1 MGIKATPEVKY
12 ALIHEAIH
20 QVSSELNVSELCQ
33 IAGVS
38 RSGYYAW
45 IKAAPLRVEREE
57 ADKRDFA
64 LISLAYHA
72 RGYPKGGRQIY
83 MWFLHQEPPIIMN
96 LKKIYRLMNKYN
108 LSCPVRR
115 ENPYRRMSKAMKTS
129 HVAPNVVAR
138 NFSCYPPRQVVLTD
152 ITYLFY
158 KENVCYLST
167 ILDVC
172 THEVL
177 AYKLSRN
184 LQVDFVIDTVNELIR
199 KHNVVL
205 DDSLIVHSDQG
216 CHYTS
221 NAFIAKL
228 RDANFVQ
235 SMSRKGNCWD
245 NAPQESFFGHMKDE
259 ISSIVIEQT
268 SYEEVEKIVTDWMD
282 YYNNDRY
289 QWDLRKL
296 SPVEFYQ
303 YRLSG
308 VYPLQERAKFSNGYT
323 ACREDPTMETWSD
336 KENVSSHT

>member
-1 MGIKATPEVKY
+1 MGIKATSEVKY
-12 ALIHEAIH
+12 SLIHEAIH
-20 QVSSELNVSELCQ
+20 QASSELNVRELCL

-64 LISLAYHA
+64 LISLAYHD

-83 MWFLHQEPPIIMN
+83 MWFLHQNPPIIMN
-96 LKKIYRLMNKYN
+96 LKKIYRLMKKFN

-115 ENPYRRMSKAMKTS
+115 ENPYRRMAKAMKTT
-129 HVAPNVVAR
+129 HIAPNVVAR
-138 NFSCYPPRQVVLTD
+138 NFSGYQPRQAVLTD

-158 KENVCYLST
+158 RESVCYLST

-177 AYKLSRN
+177 AYRLSRN
-184 LQVDFVIDTVNELIR
+184 LRVDFVIDTVDELIR
-199 KHNVVL
+199 NQGVVL
-205 DDSLIVHSDQG
+205 DDTLIVHSDQG

-259 ISSIVIEQT
+259 ISSIVI
-268 SYEEVEKIVTDWMD
+268 
-282 YYNNDRY
+282 
-289 QWDLRKL
+289 
-296 SPVEFYQ
+296 
-303 YRLSG
+303 
-308 VYPLQERAKFSNGYT
+308 
-323 ACREDPTMETWSD
+323 
-336 KENVSSHT
+336 